1 MAELLEI
8 DGVKFETST
17 AIAGAFGYTADYVSK
32 LAREGKVLAR
42 QVGRTWYVERA
53 SLTEFARQTTKQK
66 VARKEQLR
74 VERKLER
81 AVRVTEPHAQP
92 PLPTPH
98 LAFAQAVAV
107 FTILAVGSTTLF
119 VAVDEG
125 VGVTDMGQGA
135 AMVASD
141 VASLTEGISPDSQT
155 AFLGWFTAWWPWS
168 EVAETSAVAKEDSA
182 AVPRVAVDAAG
193 LVLFEEGTDEAVID
207 GVRKQFSDPVEVSFE
222 TNDSG
227 LIEPVF
233 KEQSDEAYRFLLV
246 PVTKSAE

>member
-17 AIAGAFGYTADYVSK
+17 AIAGAFRYTADYVSK

-81 AVRVTEPHAQP
+81 VVRVAEPSAP
-92 PLPTPH
+92 LPLPTPH

-107 FTILAVGSTTLF
+107 FTILAIGSATLL

-125 VGVTDMGQGA
+125 IGLTDLGRGA
-135 AMVASD
+135 AEVAHD
-141 VASLTEGISPDSQT
+141 VTGLTEGVSPDSQT
-155 AFLGWFTAWWPWS
+155 AFLGWFTGWWPWS
-168 EVAETSAVAKEDSA
+168 EATKDSTTITESVV
-182 AVPRVAVDAAG
+182 VPTVAVDAAG
-193 LVLFEEGTDEAVID
+193 LVLFDEATDEAVID

-222 TNDSG
+222 SNDSG
-227 LIEPVF
+227 LITPVF